1 MPIRRA
7 LAAICRVQIFT
18 TVHKLRYKKYFQ
30 SIAIF
35 AAWMLIWQVIS
46 MVIGSELLLPGPFVV
61 AKTLYKLM
69 LTEVFIE
76 SVFGTL
82 LRVLI
87 GFALGMITGC
97 LIGIITSKSEL
108 LSAFLSP
115 LRSLIKATPVTSF
128 IVLVLLYMS
137 SSVTPMFIA
146 FLMVVPIAWTNM
158 QDGLASTPKELVEM
172 AKVFRF
178 SRSKTLWSVYLPSA
192 RQNLISAATTSLG
205 FAWKSC
211 VAAEVIAS
219 CKHSIGR
226 AIYESKVYLEVSELF
241 AWTAAIIIMS
251 IILERLM
258 LFALRKLSKRRG

>member
-1 MPIRRA
+1 MPIQRA
-7 LAAICRVQIFT
+7 LAAICLVQIFT
-18 TVHKLRYKKYFQ
+18 TVHKLGYKKYFQ

-35 AAWMLIWQVIS
+35 AAWMLIWQLIS
-46 MVIGSELLLPGPFVV
+46 MVVGSELLLPGPFVV
-61 AKTLYKLM
+61 AKTLYNLM

-97 LIGIITSKSEL
+97 LIGIVTSKSEL

-158 QDGLASTPKELVEM
+158 QDGLESTPKGLVEM
-172 AKVFRF
+172 AKVFGF
-178 SRSKTLWSVYLPSA
+178 SRSKTLWSIYLPSA
-192 RQNLISAATTSLG
+192 WQNLISAATTSLG

-226 AIYESKVYLEVSELF
+226 AIYESKIYLEVSELF